1 MKRWAKILIGII
13 VLAIIGIGYWFY
25 REHKIKKIMELE
37 NQKAKFDTVFYME
50 ELPIPFYSEEE
61 TEIEKLYNSLIT
73 APIVKVKEDK
83 TDGFVNI
90 DESVVLNKE
99 FSNYKDIN
107 VVASESTALP
117 KEKIIDYLEKENN
130 YSKLLQEQN
139 TAEIFTLLMNL
150 AVEER
155 YLEFQKWFEKRG
167 LTDEEILIMQ
177 TSMPTDITVIGLDK
191 IAILNNFSVLKGQE
205 ILKTVVEY
213 LNYEF
218 YKEAKENYTEIVSD
232 DELIGTIREL
242 LGVAKLELSQNQIDN
257 LKQKL
262 PILREKIREYYKAHP
277 ESLELPSD
285 NEIKNKAE
293 NNTGESTTEKT
304 VNDNKELNSE
314 EKVQ

>member
-13 VLAIIGIGYWFY
+13 VLTIIGIGYWFY

-37 NQKAKFDTVFYME
+37 NQKAKFDTVFYVE

-83 TDGFVNI
+83 SDGFVNI
-90 DESVVLNKE
+90 DESIVLNKE

-167 LTDEEILIMQ
+167 LTDEEIL
-177 TSMPTDITVIGLDK
+177 K
-191 IAILNNFSVLKGQE
+191 
-205 ILKTVVEY
+205 
-213 LNYEF
+213 
-218 YKEAKENYTEIVSD
+218 
-232 DELIGTIREL
+232 L
-242 LGVAKLELSQNQIDN
+242 LF
-257 LKQKL
+257 
-262 PILREKIREYYKAHP
+262 
-277 ESLELPSD
+277 
-285 NEIKNKAE
+285 
-293 NNTGESTTEKT
+293 
-304 VNDNKELNSE
+304 
-314 EKVQ
+314 